1 MIFLDQFKVIKTAEN
16 CSENNIFQT
25 GDLEKV
31 DGKDKSNEG
40 LNEKLFLPI
49 IGAAI
54 GFCLI
59 VLITIVLVYYCKVV
73 REKPEIKDE
82 NSVYGEWNYEA
93 YGDNYVKDANSYYDR
108 KQ

>member
-1 MIFLDQFKVIKTAEN
+1 M
-16 CSENNIFQT
+16 
-25 GDLEKV
+25 
-31 DGKDKSNEG
+31 
-40 LNEKLFLPI
+40 
-49 IGAAI
+49 
-54 GFCLI
+54 I

-93 YGDNYVKDANSYYDR
+93 YGDNYVKDANSYYDS